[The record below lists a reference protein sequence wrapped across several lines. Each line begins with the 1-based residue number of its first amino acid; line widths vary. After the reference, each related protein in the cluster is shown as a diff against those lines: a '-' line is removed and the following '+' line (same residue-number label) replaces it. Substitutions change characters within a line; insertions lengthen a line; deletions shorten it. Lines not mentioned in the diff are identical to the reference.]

1 LSETARRA
9 RTQRQIWAAPGSRHD
24 ALIRVLQIALP
35 MGIGILAAFLVMA
48 PLFMGGDVSFV
59 LDKNKVDVA
68 AERMR
73 IQAARYRGADDKG
86 RAFELDAGSAVQKS
100 SAERVVR
107 LNQLAAGLELDDGPA
122 TIRAREGRY
131 DMESDRL
138 AIDGGIAVRA
148 AGGYALDTRDAV
160 VDLRARKL
168 RSGGAVTGSTQQG
181 RFSGNRLEADL
192 EQRTVRIVGNARLRI
207 DPNGAN
213 RR

>member
-1 LSETARRA
+1 MSENARRI

-24 ALIRVLQIALP
+24 ALIRVLQVALP

-73 IQAARYRGADDKG
+73 IQAARYRGADDQG

-100 SAERVVR
+100 STERVVR
-107 LNQLAAGLELDDGPA
+107 LKDLAAGIELSDGPA
-122 TIRAREGRY
+122 TIRAPQGRY
-131 DMESDRL
+131 DMESDRV
-138 AIDGGIAVRA
+138 AIDGSVAVRA
-148 AGGYALDTRDAV
+148 AGGYALDTRDAI
-160 VDLRARKL
+160 VDLRSRKL
-168 RSGGAVTGSTQQG
+168 RSGGGVTGATPQG
-181 RFSGNRLEADL
+181 NFSGDRLEADL
-192 EQRTVRIVGNARLRI
+192 EARSVRIVGNARLRI
-207 DPNGAN
+207 DPKGAN

>member
-1 LSETARRA
+1 MSEIATRV
-9 RTQRQIWAAPGSRHD
+9 RTERQRWAAPGSRHD
-24 ALIRVLQIALP
+24 ALVRVLQVVLP

-73 IQAARYRGADDKG
+73 IQAAKYRGADDKG
-86 RAFELDAGSAVQKS
+86 RAFEIDAGSAVQKS

-107 LNQLAAGLELDDGPA
+107 LNRLAAGIELTDGPA
-122 TIRAREGRY
+122 TIRANQGRY
-131 DMESDRL
+131 DMETDRV
-138 AIDGGIAVRA
+138 AIDGPIAVRA
-148 AGGYALDTRDAV
+148 ADGYSLDTRDAT
-160 VDLRARKL
+160 VDLRERKL
-168 RSGGAVTGSTQQG
+168 QSGGAVTGQTPQG

-192 EQRTVRIVGNARLRI
+192 EQRTVRIVGDARLRI
-207 DPNGAN
+207 VPQSAN

>member
-1 LSETARRA
+1 MSEIAVRV
-9 RTQRQIWAAPGSRHD
+9 RTERQRWAAPGSRHD
-24 ALIRVLQIALP
+24 ALVRLLQVVLP

-59 LDKNKVDVA
+59 LDKNKVDIA

-107 LNQLAAGLELDDGPA
+107 LNQLAAGIELQDGPA
-122 TIRAREGRY
+122 TIKADQGRY
-131 DMESDRL
+131 DMETDRV
-138 AIDGGIAVRA
+138 AVDGPIAVRA
-148 AGGYALDTRDAV
+148 ADGYALDTRDAT
-160 VDLRARKL
+160 VDLRTRRL
-168 RSGGAVTGSTQQG
+168 RSGGAVTGSTPQG
-181 RFSGNRLEADL
+181 NFSGNRLEADL
-192 EQRTVRIVGNARLRI
+192 EARTVRIVGDARLRI
-207 DPNGAN
+207 VPKRAN